1 MNIKKKLNT
10 FLNAPTNIFA
20 SDVSKNTSIHTQDSM
35 QDFNEKLQS
44 IHDRINKLHKQL
56 TYWDLYHITQT
67 VSSADEFGLK
77 FSALNIGESMIINAN
92 KSFMRDQ
99 RLYSRGDIVMKMEN
113 GEKLYIAGRNAG
125 VYKPSNIAL
134 KDNNN
139 LAITYEFLDYQP
151 TTTEEKN
158 LNYAVTLTGIQAK
171 AAYSINQILPEPS
184 KESNESTC
192 QFDVIKANEK
202 TVQPVIKFFLDNE
215 EVYIDYKLTLSN
227 NQYTVTVSKP
237 PKGLTIIVK

>member
-10 FLNAPTNIFA
+10 FSNAPTNIFA
-20 SDVSKNTSIHTQDSM
+20 SDISKNTSIHTQDSM

-77 FSALNIGESMIINAN
+77 FSALNIGESMIINAS
-92 KSFMRDQ
+92 KSFMQDQ

-113 GEKLYIAGRNAG
+113 GEMLYIAGRNAG
-125 VYKPSNIAL
+125 VYKPSNITL

-158 LNYAVTLTGIQAK
+158 LNYVVTLTNIQAK
-171 AAYSINQILPEPS
+171 AAYSINQSI
-184 KESNESTC
+184 ESTC
-192 QFDVIKANEK
+192 EFKVI
-202 TVQPVIKFFLDNE
+202 TVDGKDIQPVIKFFLDNE
-215 EVYIDYKLTLSN
+215 EVYIDYQLTLSN
-227 NQYTVTVSKP
+227 GYYTVTVSKP
-237 PKGLTIIVK
+237 PKGLTIIIK

>member
-10 FLNAPTNIFA
+10 FSNAPTNIFA
-20 SDVSKNTSIHTQDSM
+20 SDISKNTSIHTQDSM

-67 VSSADEFGLK
+67 VSNADEFGLK

-99 RLYSRGDIVMKMEN
+99 RLYSRGDIIMKMEN
-113 GEKLYIAGRNAG
+113 GEMLYIAGRNAG
-125 VYKPSNIAL
+125 VYKPSNVTL
-134 KDNNN
+134 EDTN

-171 AAYSINQILPEPS
+171 AAYSINQSI
-184 KESNESTC
+184 ESTC
-192 QFDVIKANEK
+192 EFKVT
-202 TVQPVIKFFLDNE
+202 TVDGKDIQPIIKFFLDNE
-215 EVYIDYKLTLSN
+215 EVYIDYQLTLSN
-227 NQYTVTVSKP
+227 GYYTITVNKP
-237 PKGLTIIVK
+237 PKGLIVIVK